1 MSDNTTEDPKVL
13 AIQIKNM
20 SDLLERHE
28 KNTAKQFDKI
38 DERFTSLET
47 MIRNFH
53 DKAEDRY
60 VTKEKFEVLETD
72 VSDIQNE
79 IERVSWSVIGT
90 FFTLLIAVWTWVV
103 NKLLK

>member
-47 MIRNFH
+47 MI
-53 DKAEDRY
+53 
-60 VTKEKFEVLETD
+60 
-72 VSDIQNE
+72 
-79 IERVSWSVIGT
+79 
-90 FFTLLIAVWTWVV
+90 
-103 NKLLK
+103 